1 MLVLEMLLDFFS
13 TSCLEKHNGIVT
25 PAITFTSFLLLNSGL
40 VDVLLVFLL
49 CGGRATFGK
58 LIQFSL
64 ILNLLL
70 ASSLLFLE
78 VRLVADREETW
89 PDACGS
95 SSSDS

>member
-1 MLVLEMLLDFFS
+1 MLLDFFS
-13 TSCLEKHNGIVT
+13 TSGLKKHNGIVT

-64 ILNLLL
+64 TLNLLL